1 VISLHAPLTPEN
13 EKFVNKDLLKRM
25 KKTALLINTA
35 RGPLINEQDLA
46 EALNNGWIA
55 GAGLDVL
62 SVEPPTDSNP
72 LLKAKNCI
80 ITPHMSWISREARE
94 RIMEMTEA
102 NIAAFLDGSVI
113 NRVG

>member
-1 VISLHAPLTPEN
+1 VSLHAPLTADN
-13 EKFVNKDLLKRM
+13 EQFVNKDLLKKM
-25 KKTALLINTA
+25 KPTAFLINTA
-35 RGPLINEQDLA
+35 RGPLINERDLA

-62 SVEPPTDSNP
+62 SLEPPTDSNP

-94 RIMEMTEA
+94 RIMETTVA
-102 NIAAFLDGSVI
+102 NITAFLDESVI